1 MFDLCRVQPPD
12 AENRMS
18 GGVEGT
24 RGEIPVSPSD
34 HVSALMK
41 FACRT
46 AGANVPKATSYHST
60 DNFLERTINWFSSR
74 LSDEKEREK

>member
-34 HVSALMK
+34 QKISRA
-41 FACRT
+41 
-46 AGANVPKATSYHST
+46 
-60 DNFLERTINWFSSR
+60 FS
-74 LSDEKEREK
+74 

>member
-24 RGEIPVSPSD
+24 RGEIPVSPSL
-34 HVSALMK
+34 VLTKMKLASRAQALTV
-41 FACRT
+41 AE
-46 AGANVPKATSYHST
+46 AGS
-60 DNFLERTINWFSSR
+60 I
-74 LSDEKEREK
+74 